1 MATLV
6 VRRVEGRNAATF
18 AQASS
23 CFEPEDGDAELLIGS
38 PADNAIVSGAF
49 ERRERGRV
57 RRGSGGA
64 ALTVGPGTI
73 WMTLR
78 LARADILVPCDG
90 PRLMNRYVR
99 PLLKALGRCG
109 AQAAYFDR
117 DWFAVDHRPAGMVAF
132 GHEARSGACTF
143 EAFVAVTTAFAF
155 VQRASYRGKQPG
167 ALDTLAGVT
176 DVPRIVDA
184 IIAAYGEGHDVREA
198 PLGETTTV
206 AGSGEDPPWLAT
218 VEEAIGELGATKTRF
233 GGELMASRDAV
244 ARLEREMATTDDVGA
259 LVDATFTAPNVV
271 VYGVR
276 SLKSIRD
283 VILRARE
290 SPRLRGD
297 DGQ

>member
-6 VRRVEGRNAATF
+6 VRRVVGRSAATF

-23 CFEPEDGDAELLIGS
+23 CFEPEEGEAELLVGC
-38 PADNAIVSGAF
+38 PADDAIVSGAF

-64 ALTVGPGTI
+64 ALTVGRGTV
-73 WMTLR
+73 WLTLR
-78 LARADILVPCDG
+78 LARADVLTACD
-90 PRLMNRYVR
+90 PTRLMNRHVR

-132 GHEARSGACTF
+132 GHDATTGACTF
-143 EAFVAVTTAFAF
+143 EAFVAVTSPFAF
-155 VQRASYRGKQPG
+155 VQRDSYRGKQPG
-167 ALDTLAGVT
+167 ALDELAGVA
-176 DVPRIVDA
+176 DSARIIDA
-184 IIAAYGEGHDVREA
+184 IVVAYGDGHRVVEL
-198 PLGETTTV
+198 PMPETTTI
-206 AGSGEDPPWLAT
+206 GRSDEDPPWLAT
-218 VEEAIGELGATKTRF
+218 VDEAIGIVGATRSRL
-233 GGELMASRDAV
+233 GGEFMASRDAV
-244 ARLEREMATTDDVGA
+244 ARFEAEMATTTDVGS

-283 VILRARE
+283 AVLDARARA
-290 SPRLRGD
+290 RGAP
-297 DGQ
+297 